1 METNDSHIESGV
13 GPATVWDI
21 TEAWSG
27 WVVARHLMADLSG
40 RYSCLQH
47 VHMQQTH
54 TEVNLSWRC

>member
-27 WVVARHLMADLSG
+27 DLKMRTNCGMCTLDNVSNHPLDG
-40 RYSCLQH
+40 C
-47 VHMQQTH
+47 
-54 TEVNLSWRC
+54 